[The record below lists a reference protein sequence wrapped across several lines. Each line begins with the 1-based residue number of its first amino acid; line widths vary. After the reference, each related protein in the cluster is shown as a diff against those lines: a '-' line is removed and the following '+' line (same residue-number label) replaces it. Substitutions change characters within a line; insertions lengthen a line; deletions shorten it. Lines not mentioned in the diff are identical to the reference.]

1 MSVANVV
8 VLPSL
13 FEGLPLVAIEVL
25 AAQRPMVATAV
36 DGTPEVVIEGKTG
49 LTVPPQDSHALA
61 AAISRLLRDPAYA
74 ARLASAGSEWVK
86 QHFNQESQIRR
97 TEELY
102 LQAREERLRAAAAC
116 DRNAEKPGEALGRPL

>member
-1 MSVANVV
+1 MSIAEVV

-13 FEGLPLVAIEVL
+13 FEGLPLAAIEAL

-36 DGTPEVVIEGKTG
+36 DGTPEVVIDGKTG
-49 LTVPPQDSHALA
+49 LTVPPQDSRALA
-61 AAISRLLRDPAYA
+61 EAISRLLGDPAYA
-74 ARLASAGSEWVK
+74 ADLASAGREWVQ

-102 LQAREERLRAAAAC
+102 LQAREERQRAAAKCA
-116 DRNAEKPGEALGRPL
+116 RNAKKPGEALGRPL